1 MPVYLSPGV
10 YIEEIPS
17 GARPI
22 EGVSTSTAAFVGPAN
37 RGPAGE
43 AVLIGKLD
51 DYKTTYGD
59 IVSETDAM
67 GLAVH
72 AFYLNGGKA
81 AYVCRLAGGG
91 AAAADAEIQ
100 GEGTGGTPTT
110 DPVLVISASSV
121 GSWGNDLYVV
131 VEKPDPDAAAFTLKV
146 GHQEDGRFVADETLA
161 NLSMR
166 EGDEAYVLT
175 AVGNQSN
182 LIDVTLGPAA
192 AIGGAG
198 AQYDDATIR
207 GGDTGGAA
215 DYFSTG
221 LGGST
226 AQTLSIAVNGRVFE
240 LIPVDLSGAT
250 IGGTD
255 HDDDGEAIADA
266 VEEAIRAH
274 SPIDAFQNVS
284 VDYAGGRF
292 TVTSAE
298 TGSLASLEI
307 GGGPLVA
314 LMRLG
319 PADRARLTGGEL
331 GAGEDL
337 FNDPAGGLPSLT
349 DTTLTL
355 TIDGHG
361 PATVTLDPA
370 ALPLAGS
377 NAGDGA
383 VVAAALQTLVRSA
396 PDTRQIA
403 SFREFTCSYTA
414 DRQFVLTSGAASPRT
429 SGMTAAGGLA
439 TFLEL
444 NAAPAVAGR
453 EVNQGVAPVI
463 PQQTLGAGGAGRQ
476 LTGGVSVAPS
486 ASDYADFYQNVLR
499 KRRDVSIIVLPGSS
513 MTQTSGPAPEI
524 AQTLAHAESM
534 QDRMVLVDP
543 PPALELADASVVET
557 MMPPTST
564 YAVMYYPWVEMA
576 NPLYNP
582 DTNPTAPKTVFVQ
595 PSAFAAGIW
604 AKTDARRGVW
614 KAPAGVETRLIG
626 ASALRFEVEDVEQ
639 AQLNPLGVNCY
650 RKVPS
655 FGPVVWGTR
664 TLSTRAN
671 PEWRYVPVR
680 RTAIFIEQS
689 IYNGIQWA
697 VFEPNDHPLW
707 SSLRANIGAFMNG
720 IFRAGGF
727 QGRTADEAYF
737 VRCNLGDTMTQAD
750 IDRGQVIVIVGFAPL
765 KPAELVIV
773 RIQQKVAQQ

>member
-22 EGVSTSTAAFVGPAN
+22 EGVSTSTAAFVGPAS

-59 IVSETDAM
+59 IVSEADAM

-81 AYVCRLAGGG
+81 AYICRLAGGG
-91 AAAADAEIQ
+91 AQAADAEIH
-100 GEGTGGTPTT
+100 GEGTGGTPTA

-121 GSWGNDLYVV
+121 GAWGNDLYVV
-131 VEKPDPDAAAFTLKV
+131 IEKPDPDATAFTLKV

-182 LIDVTLGPAA
+182 LVDVTLGPAA
-192 AIGGAG
+192 EIGGAG
-198 AQYDDATIR
+198 AQYDAATIQ
-207 GGDTGGAA
+207 GGDTGSAA
-215 DYFSTG
+215 DYFSAG

-226 AQTLSIAVNGRVFE
+226 AETLSIAVNGRVFE
-240 LIPVDLSGAT
+240 LIPVDLSAAT

-255 HDDDGEAIADA
+255 HDADGEAI
-266 VEEAIRAH
+266 EEAVQAAIHAH
-274 SPIDAFQNVS
+274 SPLDVFQS
-284 VDYAGGRF
+284 ITVDYAGGRF

-298 TGSLASLEI
+298 SGSQASLEI
-307 GGGPLVA
+307 GAGTLA
-314 LMRLG
+314 SLMRLS
-319 PADRARLTGGEL
+319 PNDRARLTGGQIDV
-331 GAGEDL
+331 GEE
-337 FNDPAGGLPSLT
+337 FFSDPGTGLPNVT
-349 DTTLTL
+349 DPSLTL

-370 ALPLAGS
+370 TLPLAGS

-383 VVAAALQTLVRSA
+383 LVAAALQTLVRNA

-403 SFREFTCSYTA
+403 SFREFTCSYTG
-414 DRQFVLTSGAASPRT
+414 DRQFVLTSGAVSPRT
-429 SGMTAAGGLA
+429 SAMTAAGGLA
-439 TFLEL
+439 AFLEL

-463 PQQTLGAGGAGRQ
+463 PQQTFGAGGAGRQ

-486 ASDYADFYQNVLR
+486 AADYADFYQNVLR
-499 KRRDVSIIVLPGSS
+499 KRRDVSIIVLPGSY
-513 MTQTSGPAPEI
+513 MTETSGPSAEI
-524 AQTLAHAESM
+524 AQTLAHAEAM
-534 QDRMVLVDP
+534 QSRMVLVDP

-582 DTNPTAPKTVFVQ
+582 DSNPTAPKTVFVQ
-595 PSAFAAGIW
+595 PSAFAAGVW

-639 AQLNPLGVNCY
+639 APAQPVGRQLLP
-650 RKVPS
+650 
-655 FGPVVWGTR
+655 
-664 TLSTRAN
+664 
-671 PEWRYVPVR
+671 
-680 RTAIFIEQS
+680 Q
-689 IYNGIQWA
+689 
-697 VFEPNDHPLW
+697 
-707 SSLRANIGAFMNG
+707 GAEL
-720 IFRAGGF
+720 RAGGL
-727 QGRTADEAYF
+727 GRAHARRRAPIPSGATC
-737 VRCNLGDTMTQAD
+737 RCG
-750 IDRGQVIVIVGFAPL
+750 APRSSSSRASTTGSSGRCSS
-765 KPAELVIV
+765 PTTTGCGA
-773 RIQQKVAQQ
+773 RCAPTSTPS